1 MNKILLSTKDK
12 DREETADE
20 CFMRLKNEGIPETE
34 IEEALKKAEKVK
46 SPILKTQKIIVKGQY
61 YEVKDETKFDFRR
74 RLKAEG
80 IPETKITK
88 LLESNKRTPIKTEN
102 VYNYD
107 HLYPF

>member
-20 CFMRLKNEGIPETE
+20 CFMRLKN
-34 IEEALKKAEKVK
+34 
-46 SPILKTQKIIVKGQY
+46 
-61 YEVKDETKFDFRR
+61 
-74 RLKAEG
+74 EG